1 MMVTM
6 MMIPMTMIPM
16 TMIPMSMV
24 NNDNGDFGNGAND
37 NGDLGIVSGVPLAAV
52 KAHSG
57 SCTEALAHVAL

>member
-1 MMVTM
+1 MMMV
-6 MMIPMTMIPM
+6 